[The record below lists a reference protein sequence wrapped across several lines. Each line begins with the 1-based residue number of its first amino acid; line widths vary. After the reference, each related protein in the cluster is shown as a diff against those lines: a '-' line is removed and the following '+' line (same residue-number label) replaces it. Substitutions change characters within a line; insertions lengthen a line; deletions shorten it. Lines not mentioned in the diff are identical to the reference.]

1 MTPTQSLIAK
11 LEERL
16 RQYGDGLPN
25 GLLLMR
31 EAADR
36 IEQLEDSTPWQPRT
50 TAPVE
55 TMILLAGAFDN
66 PTDFRIKVGYFSETK
81 NDWVIFGASWK
92 PTHWRHLPKPPRG
105 KH

>member
-1 MTPTQSLIAK
+1 MTYEKCLHFLRTAHTQQTDQIAK
-11 LEERL
+11 D
-16 RQYGDGLPN
+16 Q
-25 GLLLMR
+25 
-31 EAADR
+31 AR